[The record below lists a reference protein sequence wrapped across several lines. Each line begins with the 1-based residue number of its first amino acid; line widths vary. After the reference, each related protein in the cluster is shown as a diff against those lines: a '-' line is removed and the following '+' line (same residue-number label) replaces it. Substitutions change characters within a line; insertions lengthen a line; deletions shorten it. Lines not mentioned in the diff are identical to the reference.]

1 MKLVFPDEFA
11 RPVKNRYRS
20 QLTSFSG
27 PSKKYCSLS
36 VKNKKKKKK
45 CCSTAEITKHSVRI
59 LSPNLQDYMVCRNG
73 ETNWTAAT
81 ENGESMT
88 KILSTASFVD
98 RAWVIAM
105 RWRVSK
111 KVKCNSICD
120 AFILEVGGM
129 ATITV
134 PVPGDEVLRTSNAR
148 RFFYSST
155 EASIGLTQCWISSL
169 AVHATRLAFTVP

>member
-45 CCSTAEITKHSVRI
+45 KKCCSTAEITKHSVRI
-59 LSPNLQDYMVCRNG
+59 LSHRTVRPFCSTRLHSLQKQRNQ
-73 ETNWTAAT
+73 
-81 ENGESMT
+81 
-88 KILSTASFVD
+88 LD
-98 RAWVIAM
+98 RCH
-105 RWRVSK
+105 RKWRIYDINTL
-111 KVKCNSICD
+111 NSQFRRSCLGHRHALARQQED

-129 ATITV
+129 ATWRPSPYLSLEMKYSVHQTLE
-134 PVPGDEVLRTSNAR
+134 D
-148 RFFYSST
+148 SST
-155 EASIGLTQCWISSL
+155 PPRKLQSASHSAGSVALPCMQ
-169 AVHATRLAFTVP
+169 PG

>member
-59 LSPNLQDYMVCRNG
+59 LSHRTVRPFCSTRLHSLQKRRNQ
-73 ETNWTAAT
+73 
-81 ENGESMT
+81 
-88 KILSTASFVD
+88 LD
-98 RAWVIAM
+98 RCH
-105 RWRVSK
+105 RKWRIYDINTL
-111 KVKCNSICD
+111 NSQFRRSCLGHRHALARQQED

-148 RFFYSST
+148 RFFYST